1 MCESGQITGGAI
13 GLRHAYKFK
22 DLRVG
27 MCGGF
32 SVVVTSEMLEKFN
45 ALSGDNSYLH
55 ANTDY
60 MQAKGFKGVLFHG
73 AALGMFYSR
82 LVGKHLPGEYAMSL
96 SYDLRFKKPVY
107 VGDRLQVSGRI
118 VHLNEAFQ
126 VASLKA
132 RIENINDEPF
142 LVSTADILAKVLE

>member
-1 MCESGQITGGAI
+1 MCEPRQITGGAV
-13 GLRHAYKFK
+13 GLKHAYKFQE
-22 DLRVG
+22 LRVG

-32 SVVVTSEMLEKFN
+32 SVVVTAEMLEKFRV
-45 ALSGDNSYLH
+45 LSGDDSHLH

-60 MQAKGFKGVLFHG
+60 MLSKGFKGVLLHG

-107 VGDRLQVSGRI
+107 VGDCLQVSGRI